1 MKHYFRLLKY
11 LIPYKSK
18 VILSIVFNILTVFF
32 SLGSIA
38 IIIPVLKIIFKNI
51 KVIPEKPIYNHDFKA
66 YAEQLL
72 NYYISFYSN
81 LNGPFYVLLWVV
93 AIAGILFLC
102 KNVLRYFAEIL
113 LVNIKNAVER
123 DIRNDLHRK
132 ILDMPLSQ
140 LTEQRKGDLMA
151 RLTNDILE
159 IQWAIFS
166 SIQRLI
172 QDPLMIILTVIVLIF
187 FSAKLT
193 IFVIILIPITGIVIT
208 SLGNSLK
215 KPSEKAKEELG
226 KIMSHIEENIGA
238 LSAIRSYVG
247 EKRVQKKFEDS
258 NQQYFNAM
266 NQMLYKRELSSP
278 VSEVMG
284 TLVMLAIITY
294 GSYLIINYK
303 ELEPEVFITYITL
316 FYQIINPAKSLS
328 VAIYDIK
335 RGEASSSRIFSL
347 LDAPNPLK
355 DKENALSIIEFNQS
369 IEFENVNFSYIA
381 EKIAVENFNLTINKG
396 ETVAL
401 VGQSGSG
408 KSTIAA
414 LLNRFYDVDSG
425 SIKIDGKDLRD
436 LKQHDFRKLIAY
448 IPQEAH
454 LFNDTIKENLL
465 LGNPNATMDDII
477 NACKI
482 ANAYDFILLTENG
495 FDTVIGDRGSKL
507 SGGQRQRLTIARAV
521 LKNPP
526 ILLLDEATSALDA
539 ESEKLVQDALNK
551 LLTNRTSIVIAHRFS
566 TIKNADKIIVMKDGK
581 IIEVGNH
588 DSLVKAEGEYFKLV
602 QLQGLE

>member
-1 MKHYFRLLKY
+1 MKHYFRLLRY

-18 VILSIVFNILTVFF
+18 VISSIVLNILTVFF

-51 KVIPEKPIYNHDFKA
+51 TVTPDKPIYNGNIKT
-66 YAEQLL
+66 YSEQIL
-72 NYYISFYSN
+72 NYYISYYAN

-93 AIAGILFLC
+93 GIAGFLFLC

-113 LVNIKNAVER
+113 LVNIKNGVER

-132 ILDMPLSQ
+132 ILEMPIAQ

-193 IFVIILIPITGIVIT
+193 VFVIILIPITGLVIT

-215 KPSEKAKEELG
+215 KPSERAKEELG

-247 EKRVQKKFEDS
+247 EDRIQKKFEQS
-258 NQQYFNAM
+258 NQHYFTAM

-355 DKENALSIIEFNQS
+355 DKDNALAINTFTDSIA
-369 IEFENVNFSYIA
+369 FENVYFSYIE
-381 EKIAVENFNLTINKG
+381 EKIAVENFNLTIKKG

-414 LLNRFYDVDSG
+414 LLNRFYDVDKG
-425 SIKIDGKDLRD
+425 SITIDGHDLRD
-436 LKQHDFRKLIAY
+436 LKQHDFRKMIAY

-465 LGNPNATMDDII
+465 LGKPDASMEEII
-477 NACKI
+477 HACKV
-482 ANAYDFILLTENG
+482 ANAYDFITETENG
-495 FDTVIGDRGSKL
+495 FDTTIGDRGSKL

-526 ILLLDEATSALDA
+526 VLLLDEATSALDA
-539 ESEKLVQDALNK
+539 ESEKLVQNALNK

-566 TIKNADKIIVMKDGK
+566 TIKNADKIVVMKEGN

-588 DSLVKAEGEYFKLV
+588 ESLVKKEGEYYKLV

>member
-1 MKHYFRLLKY
+1 MKHYFRLLRY

-18 VILSIVFNILTVFF
+18 VISSIVLNILTVFF

-51 KVIPEKPIYNHDFKA
+51 TVTPDKPIYNGNIKA
-66 YAEQLL
+66 YSEQIL
-72 NYYISFYSN
+72 NYYISFYAN

-93 AIAGILFLC
+93 GIAGFLFLC

-113 LVNIKNAVER
+113 LVNIKNGVER

-132 ILDMPLSQ
+132 ILEMPIAQ

-193 IFVIILIPITGIVIT
+193 VFVIILIPITGLVIT

-215 KPSEKAKEELG
+215 KPSERAKEELG

-247 EKRVQKKFEDS
+247 EDRIQKKFEQS
-258 NQQYFNAM
+258 NQHYFTAM

-355 DKENALSIIEFNQS
+355 DKDNALAINTFSDSIA
-369 IEFENVNFSYIA
+369 FENVYFSYIE
-381 EKIAVENFNLTINKG
+381 EKSAVENFNLTIKKG

-414 LLNRFYDVDSG
+414 LLNRFYDVDKG
-425 SIKIDGKDLRD
+425 SIKIDSHDLRD
-436 LKQHDFRKLIAY
+436 LKQHDFRKMIAY

-465 LGNPNATMDDII
+465 LGKPDASMEEII
-477 NACKI
+477 HACKV
-482 ANAYDFILLTENG
+482 ANAYDFITETENG
-495 FDTVIGDRGSKL
+495 FDTTIGDRGSKL

-566 TIKNADKIIVMKDGK
+566 TIKNADKIVVMKEGN

-588 DSLVKAEGEYFKLV
+588 ESLVKKEGEYYKLV

>member
-1 MKHYFRLLKY
+1 M
-11 LIPYKSK
+11 
-18 VILSIVFNILTVFF
+18 
-32 SLGSIA
+32 GSIA
-38 IIIPVLKIIFKNI
+38 IIIPVLKIIFQNI
-51 KVIPEKPIYNHDFKA
+51 KVVPTAPVYSGSLKVYIE
-66 YAEQLL
+66 ESL
-72 NYYISFYSN
+72 NYKISYYSTI
-81 LNGPFYVLLWVV
+81 NGPFSVLLWVV
-93 AIAGILFLC
+93 AIAGTMFLM
-102 KNVLRYFAEIL
+102 KNVLRYLAEVM
-113 LVNIKNAVER
+113 LVNIKNGVER

-132 ILDMPLSQ
+132 ILEMPIAQ

-193 IFVIILIPITGIVIT
+193 IFVIFLIPITGFVIT
-208 SLGNSLK
+208 MLGNSLK
-215 KPSEKAKEELG
+215 KPSERAKEELG

-238 LSAIRSYVG
+238 LSAIRSYVA
-247 EKRVQKKFEDS
+247 EKKIQEKFEAS
-258 NQQYFNAM
+258 NQHYFTAM
-266 NQMLYKRELSSP
+266 NQMLYRREMSSP
-278 VSEVMG
+278 VSEILG

-294 GSYLIINYK
+294 GSYLIINYQ
-303 ELEPEVFITYITL
+303 ELQPEVFITYITL

-328 VAIYDIK
+328 VAVYDIK

-347 LDAPNPLK
+347 LDAPNPLR
-355 DKENALSIIEFNQS
+355 DKEDALPISQFNQEIS
-369 IEFENVNFSYIA
+369 FEKVGFSYIP
-381 EKIAVENFNLTINKG
+381 EKYAVQDFDIKIQKG
-396 ETVAL
+396 QTVAL

-425 SIKIDGKDLRD
+425 SIKIDGLDLRD
-436 LKQHDFRKLIAY
+436 LKQHDFRKLIGF

-454 LFNDTIKENLL
+454 LFNDSIRENLL
-465 LGNPNATMDDII
+465 LGKPDATDEEIFH
-477 NACKI
+477 ACKI
-482 ANAYDFILLTENG
+482 ANAYDFILESENG
-495 FDTVIGDRGSKL
+495 FDTIIGDRGSKL

-551 LLTNRTSIVIAHRFS
+551 LLLNRTSIVIAHRFS
-566 TIKNADKIIVMKDGK
+566 TIKSANHILVMKEGR
-581 IIEVGNH
+581 IIEQGSH
-588 DSLVKAEGEYFKLV
+588 DTLLKLGGEYHKLV

>member
-18 VILSIVFNILTVFF
+18 VILSVVFNILTVFF

-51 KVIPEKPIYNHDFKA
+51 TVIPEKPIYNHDFKA

-355 DKENALSIIEFNQS
+355 DKENAQSIHEFNQS
-369 IEFENVNFSYIA
+369 IEFKNVNFSYIA
-381 EKIAVENFNLTINKG
+381 EKIAVENFNLTIKKG

-465 LGNPNATMDDII
+465 LGNPNATIDEII

-482 ANAYDFILLTENG
+482 ANAYDFIISTENG